1 MVADVSGSMSVNDKI
16 GVLNDAIQE
25 MIETFAVED
34 DTRAE
39 IHVGVI
45 TFGKD
50 GAKLQ
55 QALTPANKLSWVRL
69 TAEGGTPLGA
79 ALNLVTDLIE
89 DRNQVPS
96 RAYRPTV
103 ILVSDGQPTDDWQ
116 QPLKRL
122 LSSER
127 ASRATRFAM
136 GIGDDADLAMLS
148 AFLATADARVFPAK
162 EARQIKQF
170 FRWVTMSVA
179 QRSRSVNPD
188 SVVAA
193 EPTALDEFNF

>member
-55 QALTPANKLSWVRL
+55 QALTPATKLSWVRL
-69 TAEGGTPLGA
+69 TAGGGTPLGA